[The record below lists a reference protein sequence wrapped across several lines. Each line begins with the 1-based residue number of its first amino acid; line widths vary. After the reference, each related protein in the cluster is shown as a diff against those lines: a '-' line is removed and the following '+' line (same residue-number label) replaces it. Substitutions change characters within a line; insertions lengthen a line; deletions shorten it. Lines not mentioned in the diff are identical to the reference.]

1 MEIPGNELRVK
12 NKAIQ
17 DRMKVAGKESAKK
30 AGAASTSSGTKGTQ
44 GTEHIALSSKA
55 KDIQKAHEAVKNS
68 SDIRVD
74 KVERV
79 KAAIAEGRFHV
90 GSQELAEKILKDV
103 LTESKFLG

>member
-17 DRMKVAGKESAKK
+17 DRIKVKGKGSTKTDAASGSSSAK
-30 AGAASTSSGTKGTQ
+30 GTR

-68 SDIRVD
+68 SDIRVE

-79 KAAIAEGRFHV
+79 KSAIAEGRFHV
-90 GSQELAEKILKDV
+90 DSNELAEKIILFIIN
-103 LTESKFLG
+103 LTI

>member
-12 NKAIQ
+12 NKVIQ
-17 DRMKVAGKESAKK
+17 DRIKVKAKESVKS
-30 AGAASTSSGTKGTQ
+30 GSTSSSSAAKGAQ
-44 GTEHIALSSKA
+44 ATEHIALSSKA

-79 KAAIAEGRFHV
+79 KTEIAEGRFHV
-90 GSQELAEKILKDV
+90 DSNELAEKILKDV
-103 LTESKFLG
+103 ITESKFLG